1 MPDTALTPHDRLPR
15 RRATNV
21 SIDASLVEEAKLL
34 GLNLSRACESGL
46 ATHIAE
52 ERARRW
58 RAENAAAIAS
68 SNAFVEAN
76 GLPLAA
82 LRQF

>member
-1 MPDTALTPHDRLPR
+1 MPDTALPSKDRAPR

-21 SIDASLVEEAKLL
+21 SIDASLIDEAKRL
-34 GLNLSRACESGL
+34 GLNLSRACESGV
-46 ATHIAE
+46 AAHIAE

-58 RAENAAAIAS
+58 RAENEEAIAS

>member
-1 MPDTALTPHDRLPR
+1 MVHITTVIKQTRSTRRPTNISLNRALVQEAR
-15 RRATNV
+15 
-21 SIDASLVEEAKLL
+21 SLGV
-34 GLNLSRACESGL
+34 NLSQACERGL
-46 ATHIAE
+46 VQQIAE
-52 ERARRW
+52 ARSAQW
-58 RAENAAAIAS
+58 LAENRDAIAS

>member
-1 MPDTALTPHDRLPR
+1 MPDTALPPRDRGPR

-21 SIDASLVEEAKLL
+21 SIDASLIEEAKRL

-46 ATHIAE
+46 AAQIAE

-58 RAENAAAIAS
+58 RVENAEAIAS